1 MNKEIIE
8 ALKKVYDK
16 LIETNILWVLSG
28 SVSLAIQ
35 GVDVEPRN
43 DIDILTDESG
53 SEKIYLLL
61 KDFCTKKPEY
71 SSTDKYCSYFS
82 IYEVDG
88 INVEVMGDFQYK
100 LKNGEWSVK
109 NHLHEIK
116 EFEYEKM
123 KIPVLEISQ
132 ELQEYKNLNRQDKV
146 EKIERFLNND

>member
-61 KDFCTKKPEY
+61 KR
-71 SSTDKYCSYFS
+71 
-82 IYEVDG
+82 
-88 INVEVMGDFQYK
+88 QK
-100 LKNGEWSVK
+100 LICATFPSVT
-109 NHLHEIK
+109 
-116 EFEYEKM
+116 
-123 KIPVLEISQ
+123 
-132 ELQEYKNLNRQDKV
+132 
-146 EKIERFLNND
+146 

>member
-53 SEKIYLLL
+53 SEKIY
-61 KDFCTKKPEY
+61 Y
-71 SSTDKYCSYFS
+71 
-82 IYEVDG
+82 
-88 INVEVMGDFQYK
+88 
-100 LKNGEWSVK
+100 
-109 NHLHEIK
+109 
-116 EFEYEKM
+116 
-123 KIPVLEISQ
+123 
-132 ELQEYKNLNRQDKV
+132 
-146 EKIERFLNND
+146 